1 MINLMPNNTMEQAPI
16 QTTEL
21 YTLQLPSTRESIT
34 LLENLIEEIADKF
47 QISDDTFAN
56 MMTCLNEIVINAI
69 VHGNKLDPNKKVI
82 VNAEVDGKRAVWT
95 VTDEGPGFD
104 YVHLA
109 DPTAPEN
116 LESLTGRGVFIVKH
130 LADQCVF
137 NGPGNEVELL
147 FKI

>member
-1 MINLMPNNTMEQAPI
+1 LSNLMQNNMQQVNQA
-16 QTTEL
+16 TDL
-21 YTLQLPSTRESIT
+21 YTLQLPSNPESIT
-34 LLENLIEEIADKF
+34 LLENLIEEIADKY
-47 QISDDTFAN
+47 QVSDDVFAN
-56 MMTCLNEIVINAI
+56 MMTCLNEALNNAI
-69 VHGNKLDPNKKVI
+69 LHGNKQDPNKKVI
-82 VNAEVDGKRAVWT
+82 VNAEVDGRRITWT

-116 LESLTGRGVFIVKH
+116 LEALTGRGVFIIKH

-137 NGPGNEVELL
+137 NAAGNEVELL